1 MLPLISII
9 EFSKV
14 NSMVLS
20 DQLVKVMV
28 NLIRQVN
35 PMEMSLLPCFVH
47 CMMGSMNESSG
58 VWNIVIV
65 GEALF

>member
-1 MLPLISII
+1 MLPLISVI

-35 PMEMSLLPCFVH
+35 PMEMSLLPCFAH
-47 CMMGSMNESSG
+47 CMMSSMNKSSG